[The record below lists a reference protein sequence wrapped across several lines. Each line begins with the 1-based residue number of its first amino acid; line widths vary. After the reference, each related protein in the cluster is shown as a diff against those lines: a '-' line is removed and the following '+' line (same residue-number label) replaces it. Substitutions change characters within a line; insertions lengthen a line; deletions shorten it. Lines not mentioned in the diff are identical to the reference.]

1 MQTLIQRGDFC
12 IPLLSAVVH
21 VYIYIYMYIY
31 IYTHTRMRVLQFFV
45 DVILR

>member
-12 IPLLSAVVH
+12 IPLLSAIVH
-21 VYIYIYMYIY
+21 VYIYIYMYV
-31 IYTHTRMRVLQFFV
+31 YTHTRMRVLQFFV